1 MGEGGEKGEKAE
13 TEQRV
18 SIFQHGLWGGGGGEA
33 LFSCVFI
40 KSKSKYT
47 IHVSQNYI

>member
-13 TEQRV
+13 TEQSEHLPTWIV
-18 SIFQHGLWGGGGGEA
+18 GGKA

>member
-18 SIFQHGLWGGGGGEA
+18 SIFQHGWWGAGGKA

-40 KSKSKYT
+40 KSKSKYA